1 MYCLTDTNVSN
12 GCLRILKGTHRKRH
26 MLHDEL
32 SEAHNENLI
41 NYKDK
46 NSGSCRQIGEA
57 GVVLVYYDPFELTT
71 FQQEY
76 GDDPVSHQGFAE

>member
-1 MYCLTDTNVSN
+1 MQKIKGRSSRVLQQEFPH
-12 GCLRILKGTHRKRH
+12 LKKR
-26 MLHDEL
+26 
-32 SEAHNENLI
+32 
-41 NYKDK
+41 
-46 NSGSCRQIGEA
+46 GSCRQIGEA

>member
-1 MYCLTDTNVSN
+1 LDPQISN
-12 GCLRILKGTHRKRH
+12 T
-26 MLHDEL
+26 L
-32 SEAHNENLI
+32 SLALI
-41 NYKDK
+41 IDV
-46 NSGSCRQIGEA
+46 GPCRQIGES

>member
-1 MYCLTDTNVSN
+1 MSFNIRNLGIFRPSTNYIGSAE
-12 GCLRILKGTHRKRH
+12 KHF
-26 MLHDEL
+26 
-32 SEAHNENLI
+32 
-41 NYKDK
+41 
-46 NSGSCRQIGEA
+46 GSCRQIGEA